1 MYKCLVTGKTFSN
14 TKLEQAAFSGDGLE
28 CCPHCGDT
36 PWAGYGY
43 SMMHVKCSEDEVSNP
58 NPVSR
63 EERFNNFLLELA
75 KRQGSVGWAVDYG
88 FRMFRMKKEEV
99 LAAVEEVNRKLQSE
113 RAAKLPELSV
123 PVGARVNGAKLV
135 REQIRNAK
143 QLCLPPEAVVE
154 WAVNNLGMGTA
165 VAKAYISN
173 YW

>member
-1 MYKCLVTGKTFSN
+1 
-14 TKLEQAAFSGDGLE
+14 
-28 CCPHCGDT
+28 
-36 PWAGYGY
+36 
-43 SMMHVKCSEDEVSNP
+43 
-58 NPVSR
+58 
-63 EERFNNFLLELA
+63 
-75 KRQGSVGWAVDYG
+75 
-88 FRMFRMKKEEV
+88 MFRMKEEEV

-135 REQIRNAK
+135 REQIQNAK